1 MSRIELTLHFA
12 RRSSFW
18 DEICVQQTCKSS
30 CQHSTMKTKQ
40 LTKLQLYL
48 VLNVIQGMIK
58 CLKFYRLDLLDLSVH
73 HFHVSHS
80 DFYLHKFSGLRLD
93 VSHKTIELFWLNA
106 HMTKSRVVYW
116 SHFVTAVIF
125 LTNESSLCIPNAVM
139 PLCLHSKEWVLM
151 IAKQFCSMD
160 QYFLFV

>member
-1 MSRIELTLHFA
+1 M
-12 RRSSFW
+12 
-18 DEICVQQTCKSS
+18 
-30 CQHSTMKTKQ
+30 
-40 LTKLQLYL
+40 YL

-58 CLKFYRLDLLDLSVH
+58 CLKFYRLDLLDLSLH

-80 DFYLHKFSGLRLD
+80 YFYLHKFSGLRWD

-160 QYFLFV
+160 QYFLFVQKVKTIPVIVLLVLLLITHFYSL

>member
-1 MSRIELTLHFA
+1 MSKILQA
-12 RRSSFW
+12 WPSRSLGSPFP
-18 DEICVQQTCKSS
+18 CKSF
-30 CQHSTMKTKQ
+30 
-40 LTKLQLYL
+40 
-48 VLNVIQGMIK
+48 I
-58 CLKFYRLDLLDLSVH
+58 F
-73 HFHVSHS
+73 
-80 DFYLHKFSGLRLD
+80 FYLHKFSGLRLY

-125 LTNESSLCIPNAVM
+125 LTNESSLCMPNAVM

-160 QYFLFV
+160 QYFLFVQKVKTVPIILLLVLLLMTHFYSLWIIICIQCARNILMQVDARMKGI